1 MVLGEG
7 FFFFYCGGE
16 KGERENIYYPEAP
29 GKVQSR
35 EQRERDNM
43 TRLGKG
49 QGKNSR
55 GGEGTE

>member
-1 MVLGEG
+1 MGARKER
-7 FFFFYCGGE
+7 E
-16 KGERENIYYPEAP
+16 RERENIYYPEAS